1 MKKTNSIFLII
12 FFAIVIIAC
21 GGIKGTSVSGKI
33 TNAPNMSIFL
43 DKLAINTPNN
53 VRIAADKTNADGEFK
68 FKIPDGLKPGVYKIT
83 IGAKGLEFLT
93 DGKDNNIVI
102 EGNLETIDQ
111 MQYKVT
117 GSKLSETYLSV
128 VNGFIKKEI
137 DVNKLQALAEKE
149 ADPLVAF
156 MIASRMFTFR
166 EDFSEV
172 HNKVSKRVAEAK
184 YDFAPEY
191 QQIADA
197 IAKQAALRMAS
208 NKIQLGM
215 PAPEI
220 AMAGVD
226 GKVKK
231 LSDYKGKVVL
241 LDFWAS
247 WCGPCR
253 KANPHVVEIYN
264 KYKAKGFDVFSVSLD
279 GLDDRTR
286 ASMNNDETQIKQNL
300 DRSKERWI
308 AAIAQDNLTWKG
320 HVSDLKKWNNEA
332 AATYGVQS
340 IPKTFLIDKDGKIAA
355 IDPRFNLEQELIK
368 FL

>member
-1 MKKTNSIFLII
+1 MKKINSLLILL
-12 FFAIVIIAC
+12 FSAMLVIAC
-21 GGIKGTSVSGKI
+21 GGMKGTSVSGKI
-33 TNAPNMSIFL
+33 TNAPSMSIFL

-53 VRIAADKTNADGEFK
+53 VRIAADKTNANGEFK
-68 FKIPDGLKPGVYKIT
+68 FKIPEDLKPGVYKIT
-83 IGAKGLEFLT
+83 IGAKALEFLT
-93 DGKDNNIVI
+93 DGKDKEIVI

-117 GSKLSETYLSV
+117 GSKLSESYMSV

-137 DVNKLQALAEKE
+137 DVNKLTSLAEKD

-166 EDFSEV
+166 EDFSEI
-172 HNKVSKRVAEAK
+172 HNKVSKRVTEAK

-191 QQIADA
+191 QQIAEA
-197 IAKQAALRMAS
+197 IAKQAAIRMAS
-208 NKIQLGM
+208 NKIQVGM

-220 AMAGVD
+220 AMAGID

-253 KANPHVVEIYN
+253 KANPHVVEVYN
-264 KYKAKGFDVFSVSLD
+264 KYKSKGFDVFSVSLD
-279 GLDDRTR
+279 GLDDRSR
-286 ASMNNDETQIKQNL
+286 AAMNNDEAQIKQNL

-308 AAIAQDNLTWKG
+308 AAIAQDNLTWSG

-340 IPKTFLIDKDGKIAA
+340 IPKTFLVGKDGKIVS
-355 IDPRFNLEQELIK
+355 IDPRHNLEQELLK